1 MKKKIFA
8 VLSIMVL
15 CSQMIACGNSTG
27 TATTGSDVD
36 TAGSTESS
44 AAAGSTTGSTTTVS
58 ATADAAGSSDGT
70 EQLFGTA
77 DASNDSETVDT
88 ENATAVSVGTDYTAA
103 GDIEFS
109 LFKINTSGK
118 LGTVS
123 GAGSYYEAD
132 RGMNYVDIVL
142 TLTNNGTEELSVRD
156 IEAFFITDDGTRY
169 DDKLV
174 VDEERDDYLDQYGEI
189 KPLSTEKVHIGYKL
203 PTDVSR
209 GNAFF
214 QINGDLFVVEYDVEE
229 EVSNASAISWNQEIT
244 VEDIASFELL
254 STEYT
259 ADVLPPNTS
268 GFYTHY
274 PVDDPTNDVYY
285 VVYCDLTNQS
295 ASDIMSDDM
304 ISIRAI
310 FDDRY
315 EYTPNMV
322 LEKKDGTGFDY
333 ASITSISPLET
344 RKAVF
349 MFEVPKKTQEMSGK
363 LSIYF
368 YGNEYICEDA
378 S

>member
-1 MKKKIFA
+1 MKKKILA
-8 VLSIMVL
+8 VLCMVGL
-15 CSQMIACGNSTG
+15 CSQLAACGGSTG
-27 TATTGSDVD
+27 TAAADSASVDATGASAETSQVYGDEGDTVD
-36 TAGSTESS
+36 SG
-44 AAAGSTTGSTTTVS
+44 
-58 ATADAAGSSDGT
+58 
-70 EQLFGTA
+70 
-77 DASNDSETVDT
+77 TVDT
-88 ENATAVSVGTDYTAA
+88 EDATQVSVGTDYSAA

-109 LFKINTSGK
+109 LFKIVTSDK

-123 GAGSYYEAD
+123 GSGSYYEAD
-132 RGMNYVDIVL
+132 NGTNYVDVVL
-142 TLTNNGTEELSVRD
+142 TLMNNGTEELSVRE

-174 VDEERDDYLDQYGEI
+174 ASEERDDYIVQYGEI
-189 KPLSTEKVHIGYKL
+189 KPLSTEKVHIGYRL
-203 PTDVSR
+203 PTNVTG

-214 QINGDLFVVEYDVEE
+214 QINGDLFVVAYNAEE
-229 EVSNASAISWNQEIT
+229 EVSNASEIAFGQEIK
-244 VEDIASFELL
+244 VEDVASFELL
-254 STEYT
+254 SIKYT

-274 PVDDPTNDVYY
+274 AVDDPSNDVYY
-285 VVYCDLTNQS
+285 VVYCNLTNDS

-310 FDDRY
+310 FDDKY
-315 EYTPNMV
+315 EYTPIMA
-322 LEKKDGTGFDY
+322 LEEKDGTGFDY
-333 ASITSISPLET
+333 ANITSISPMET

-368 YGNEYICEDA
+368 YGNEYICDDA